1 MNESEFWRFVAQ
13 ERAKL
18 REEEGVRS
26 VLEFLEKELE
36 EARAWKEHYFRNQ
49 ELDEYWYWDGYVGG
63 LLTAIGLLKKFLEG
77 RGLRVARRRPRP
89 GDITTIRDLFKFKST
104 WVVILNGKQYGRSM
118 FKNGEIPG
126 EVLEKTVKVEDVWII
141 YGNWLYFCKE
151 VV

>member
-77 RGLRVARRRPRP
+77 RG
-89 GDITTIRDLFKFKST
+89 
-104 WVVILNGKQYGRSM
+104 
-118 FKNGEIPG
+118 
-126 EVLEKTVKVEDVWII
+126 
-141 YGNWLYFCKE
+141 
-151 VV
+151 